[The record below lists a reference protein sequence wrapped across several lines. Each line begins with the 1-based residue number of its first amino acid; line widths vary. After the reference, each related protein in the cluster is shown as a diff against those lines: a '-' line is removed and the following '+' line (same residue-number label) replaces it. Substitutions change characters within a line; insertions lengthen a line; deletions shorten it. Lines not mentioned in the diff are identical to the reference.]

1 VRAICVPSPPALLR
15 GYSLRIQKG
24 KRPLNKEELVH
35 AFPDKRIKPT
45 DGMAVTAAVWEEAHD
60 YHRSCTHFHNL
71 LAHGLGI
78 LVGLEVIAS
87 DPPDSAVYIMPGIAI
102 GTRGEFIVLKK
113 PIAYDIGTAT
123 GILYLQLTYG
133 EGAPRISSDPDQTE
147 ELLYIKTEFG
157 IEAKSEPGDSAK
169 VELARVRREKRDSP
183 ICDAQEPHRPTL
195 NEVDLRFRREIGAQ
209 SHSPEVASMA
219 VCYLG
224 GKPDDRHYRGA
235 SALGRAIRHRGDM
248 TLWVDD
254 AVPISPEL
262 EYYDIVYLVGLGGF
276 TLKKNEKTALRDY
289 LAGGGTIFAES
300 CWQKLAEKPQADVA
314 FLDVWGGMNIT
325 LEDVQP
331 GHPLLTTPYLFASAT
346 PGFVVQ
352 GEPRLLAGEGVIFSS
367 HDYGC
372 VWQGQQQG
380 GSPSRET
387 VRAAHEW
394 GNNLVAYAL
403 HRRREAER

>member
-1 VRAICVPSPPALLR
+1 
-15 GYSLRIQKG
+15 
-24 KRPLNKEELVH
+24 LNKEELIH

-60 YHRSCTHFHNL
+60 YHRSYINFHNL
-71 LAHGLGI
+71 LAHGPGI
-78 LVGLEVIAS
+78 LAGLEVIAS

-102 GTRGEFIVLKK
+102 GIQGEFIVLKK
-113 PIAYDIGTAT
+113 PIAYDVGTAT
-123 GILYLQLTYG
+123 GALYLQLSYG
-133 EGAPRISSDPDQTE
+133 ESAPRISSDPDQTE
-147 ELLYIKTEFG
+147 ELLYIKAEFG
-157 IEAKSEPGDSAK
+157 VEAKSEPGGSAR

-183 ICDAQEPHRPTL
+183 ICDAQEPHRPAL
-195 NEVDLRFRREIGAQ
+195 NEIDLRFRREIGAQ
-209 SHSPEVASMA
+209 SNFPDVASVA

-224 GKPDDRHYRGA
+224 GKPDDRHYRGV
-235 SALGRAIRHRGDM
+235 SALGRATRRQGSVV
-248 TLWVDD
+248 LWVDD

-262 EYYDIVYLVGLGGF
+262 GYYDLVYLVGLGGF
-276 TLKKNEKTALRDY
+276 TLKKDEKTALRDY
-289 LAGGGTIFAES
+289 LKSGGTIFAES

-314 FLDVWGGMNIT
+314 FLDMWGGMKIT

-331 GHPLLTTPYLFASAT
+331 GHPLLTNPFLFASAT

-352 GEPRLLAGEGVIFSS
+352 GEPRLLAGEGVIYSS

-372 VWQGQQQG
+372 VWLGQQQD

-403 HRRREAER
+403 HRRREGER